1 MHVYS
6 FKELYNSTK
15 LVMKNSSLCN
25 HHRFTVMQLHL
36 TLLTGFVFPSIVP
49 NNMLI

>member
-25 HHRFTVMQLHL
+25 RRFTVMQLHL